1 MNKNTLFPIFI
12 LVLTFIYFIW
22 IPLSSTKYLTGPD
35 SPFYLIQIEKI
46 INGNLGEVFNNY
58 PDRIFTF
65 ITQSILLLVLGTSAV
80 TSIKIWIIVVTILQ
94 VITYY
99 LMVEKM
105 FNRKMALLSTFILS
119 LWAAFYR
126 LSWDLYSNFL
136 AILLFSIIL
145 YVYFAKV
152 KYSSGGKF
160 IFLGFLSGLLMYTH
174 NLSAFTFLFLIFI
187 PFGIFTS
194 FRLFIEKITA
204 LSVLLKNWSLYFIS
218 WFFVSWLSLRA
229 WFFPTIFNIYKLLIN
244 KFFGHNYNITYAWS
258 TNIYSLNNDNVN
270 FPFNLTAFSLFLQKE
285 LLFISFLGLII
296 LIFKKNKNII
306 EMFVI
311 WWTVILILLTQQEF
325 FGFQWISD
333 RNVLLLAWPLSIC
346 GSVTFLILYNFM
358 RKYIRNNIITNLTLT
373 VLVTFLILNPLNKLL
388 ESTNFM
394 RANEKTN
401 IEFDFLN
408 TVDNFIEDNSIV
420 VTTNV
425 RHFWTEYF
433 INKAKV
439 EPGEYYLICGNLEV
453 KERLN
458 AKWIEHSYFLSK
470 DSKAGDVYEM
480 VKKEEDIEG
489 RKIYIIINPDD
500 GCVDVDKFTD
510 TNYFTLVYEDYL
522 RLYSI
527 RENENET

>member
-35 SPFYLIQIEKI
+35 SPFYLIQIERI

-119 LWAAFYR
+119 LF
-126 LSWDLYSNFL
+126 
-136 AILLFSIIL
+136 
-145 YVYFAKV
+145 
-152 KYSSGGKF
+152 
-160 IFLGFLSGLLMYTH
+160 
-174 NLSAFTFLFLIFI
+174 FI

-194 FRLFIEKITA
+194 FRLFIEKKTA